1 MAHQAL
7 SDRID
12 RLDWPKLASRI
23 QEQGFVAAGP
33 VLHADECRDLTGL
46 YDRDIFR
53 SRIDMARHNFGRGEY
68 KYFADPLPAAVAI
81 LRATFYRHLAPLARI
96 WAPALGMP
104 ASFPDEHDEFRRIC
118 RDHGQ
123 TKPTPLLLRYREGD
137 FNCLHQDIYGEAVF
151 PLQVAIL
158 LSRPGDDFAG
168 GEFLLVEQRPRAQS
182 RGHVVP
188 LGQGEAV
195 IFATRY
201 RPRTGSRGTHRVALR
216 HGVATVTQGQRI
228 TLGVIFHDA
237 A

>member
-1 MAHQAL
+1 
-7 SDRID
+7 
-12 RLDWPKLASRI
+12 
-23 QEQGFVAAGP
+23 
-33 VLHADECRDLTGL
+33 
-46 YDRDIFR
+46 
-53 SRIDMARHNFGRGEY
+53 
-68 KYFADPLPAAVAI
+68 
-81 LRATFYRHLAPLARI
+81 
-96 WAPALGMP
+96 
-104 ASFPDEHDEFRRIC
+104 
-118 RDHGQ
+118 
-123 TKPTPLLLRYREGD
+123 LLLRYREGD